1 MITHSQKR
9 SFGKECNVSLFTLG
23 TMRATENLDKMLFII
38 KNAHYAG
45 INHLET
51 AASYGNAEILIGKAL
66 KKLEISENI
75 LRKEWIITTKVLPK
89 GDFNY
94 LKNNFEN
101 SLKNLKLKKINN
113 LAIHGIN
120 LDEHLDWVLNGE
132 GEKFLKW
139 AIGEGLIDQVGFSSH
154 GNYKLIEKAIKS
166 EVFNFC
172 NLHLH
177 FLDQSKI
184 SLAQLALKKNMGVLA
199 ISPADKGG
207 RLYDPS
213 NSLLKASA
221 PYHPL
226 ELAYR
231 FLLSKGITTLSLG
244 ATKFEDF
251 DIAKKLINSSQKLSS
266 SEISALQ
273 NIEKLANEELKSS
286 KCEQCRSCLPC
297 PSEIPIPEILRLRNI
312 SIGYGQ
318 FEFAQE
324 RYNLIGRAGHWWEEK
339 NASFCLGCNEC
350 VPKCPSK
357 LNIPDLLKQ
366 THNLLAEKPRK
377 RLWGYD

>member
-1 MITHSQKR
+1 MIIQSKKR
-9 SFGKECNVSLFTLG
+9 SYGKRCDVSLFTLG
-23 TMRATENLDKMLFII
+23 TMRATESLDKMYSLI
-38 KNAHYAG
+38 KIAHHAG

-51 AASYGNAEILIGKAL
+51 AAAYGNAEILIGESL
-66 KKLEISENI
+66 KKLETSENI
-75 LRKEWIITTKVLPK
+75 FRKEWIITTKVLPK

-101 SLKNLKLKKINN
+101 SLKNLKLNKIHN

-120 LDEHLDWVLNGE
+120 LDEHLDWALTGE
-132 GEKFLKW
+132 GRKFLKW
-139 AIGEGLIDQVGFSSH
+139 VRKNGLVDQVGFSSH
-154 GNYKLIEKAIKS
+154 GSYKLIENAINC
-166 EVFNFC
+166 EVFSFC

-184 SLAQLALKKNMGVLA
+184 SLAQLALKKKMGVLA

-207 RLYDPS
+207 RLYAPS
-213 NSLLKASA
+213 ETLLKASA

-231 FLLSKGITTLSLG
+231 FLISKGITTLSLG
-244 ATKFEDF
+244 ATKYEDF
-251 DIAKKLINSSQKLSS
+251 NIAKKLINSSQKLTS
-266 SEISALQ
+266 SEISALEK
-273 NIEKLANEELKSS
+273 IEKFANEELKSS
-286 KCEQCRSCLPC
+286 KCDQCRSCLPC

-318 FEFAQE
+318 LEFAKE
-324 RYNLIGRAGHWWEEK
+324 RYNLIGRAGHWWEQK
-339 NASFCLGCNEC
+339 DASFCLGCNEC

-357 LNIPDLLKQ
+357 LNIPELLKQ
-366 THNLLAEKPRK
+366 THNLLVDKPKK
-377 RLWGYD
+377 RLWS

>member
-1 MITHSQKR
+1 MIVNSQKR
-9 SFGKECNVSLFTLG
+9 SFGKGSKVSLFTLG
-23 TMRATENLDKMLFII
+23 TMRANKGSNQMYQII
-38 KNAHYAG
+38 KEAHYAG

-51 AASYGNAEILIGKAL
+51 AASYGNAEKLIGEAL
-66 KKLEISENI
+66 KRFKKNKGLSIE
-75 LRKEWIITTKVLPK
+75 EWIITSKVLPS

-94 LKNNFEN
+94 LKNNFKN

-120 LDEHLDWVLNGE
+120 LNAHLDWALFGE
-132 GEKFLKW
+132 GKKFIKW
-139 AIGEGLIDQVGFSSH
+139 VIENRLVDQVGFSSH
-154 GNYKLIEKAIKS
+154 GSYSLIEKAINS

-177 FLDQSKI
+177 FLDQSKLT
-184 SLAQLALKKNMGVLA
+184 LADLALKKDMGVLA

-207 RLYDPS
+207 RLYSPS
-213 NSLLKASA
+213 KILLKASE
-221 PYHPL
+221 PFHPL

-244 ATKFEDF
+244 ASKLEDF
-251 DIAKKLINSSQKLSS
+251 KIAKKLINSSHKLTDL
-266 SEISALQ
+266 EIESIK
-273 NIEKLANEELKSS
+273 NIEKLSSEKLKST

-297 PSEIPIPEILRLRNI
+297 PNEIPIPEILRLRNI

-318 FEFAQE
+318 LEFAKE

-339 NASFCLGCNEC
+339 NSSFCLKCKECIPRCPCN
-350 VPKCPSK
+350 
-357 LNIPDLLKQ
+357 LNIPALLEQ
-366 THNLLAEKPRK
+366 THNLLVENPKK
-377 RLWGYD
+377 RLWG

>member
-1 MITHSQKR
+1 MIINSQKR
-9 SFGKECNVSLFTLG
+9 SFGKGAKVSLFTLG
-23 TMRATENLDKMLFII
+23 TMRATQNLEEMYWII

-51 AASYGNAEILIGKAL
+51 AASYGKAEILLGKAL
-66 KKLEISENI
+66 KKLETSEK
-75 LRKEWIITTKVLPK
+75 LSRKEWIITTKVLPK

-94 LKNNFEN
+94 LKNNFRN

-120 LDEHLDWVLNGE
+120 LYEHLDWAISGE
-132 GEKFLKW
+132 GNKFLKW
-139 AIGEGLIDQVGFSSH
+139 VIKNGLVDQIGFSSH
-154 GNYKLIEKAIKS
+154 GSYSLIKKS
-166 EVFNFC
+166 IHCEVFDFC

-177 FLDQSKI
+177 LLDQSKI
-184 SLAQLALKKNMGVLA
+184 NLAQLALKKNMGVLA

-207 RLYDPS
+207 RLYSPS
-213 NSLLKASA
+213 DILIKASE

-244 ATKFEDF
+244 ATKYKDF
-251 DIAKKLINSSQKLSS
+251 DIAKKLVNSTHHLTKQEIN
-266 SEISALQ
+266 ALE
-273 NIEKLANEELKSS
+273 NIKKLANDKLKST

-318 FEFAQE
+318 LEFAKE

-339 NASFCLGCNEC
+339 NSTFCLECNEC
-350 VPKCPSK
+350 LPKCPCE

-366 THNLLAEKPRK
+366 THNLLVEKPKK
-377 RLWGYD
+377 RLWG

>member
-1 MITHSQKR
+1 MIIKSKRR
-9 SFGKECNVSLFTLG
+9 SFGKGRDVSLFTLG
-23 TMRATENLDKMLFII
+23 TMRATENLDKMYSVI
-38 KNAHYAG
+38 KSAHHTG

-51 AASYGNAEILIGKAL
+51 AAAYGNSEILIGEAL
-66 KKLEISENI
+66 EKLEFSENI
-75 LRKEWIITTKVLPK
+75 IRNEWIITTKVLPK

-94 LKNNFEN
+94 LKRNFKS

-120 LDEHLDWVLNGE
+120 LDEHLEWVIDGE
-132 GEKFLKW
+132 GGKFLKW
-139 AIGEGLIDQVGFSSH
+139 VIKKDLVDQVGFSSH
-154 GNYKLIEKAIKS
+154 GSYKLIKNAIECGIFS
-166 EVFNFC
+166 FC

-184 SLAQLALKKNMGVLA
+184 TLAQLALKKKMGVLA

-207 RLYDPS
+207 RLYAPS
-213 NSLLKASA
+213 KTLLKASA

-244 ATKFEDF
+244 ATKSEDF
-251 DIAKKLINSSQKLSS
+251 NIAKKLINSTQKLSS
-266 SEISALQ
+266 SEINALK
-273 NIEKLANEELKSS
+273 NIEKFANEQLKSS

-318 FEFAQE
+318 LEFAKE

-339 NASFCLGCNEC
+339 DASFCLECNEC
-350 VPKCPSK
+350 VPKCPNK
-357 LNIPDLLKQ
+357 LNIPDLLKE
-366 THNLLAEKPRK
+366 THNLLVDKPKK
-377 RLWGYD
+377 RLWS

>member
-1 MITHSQKR
+1 MIIHSKKR
-9 SFGKECNVSLFTLG
+9 LFGKECKVSLFTLG
-23 TMRATENLDKMLFII
+23 TMRANDNLDKMYCLI
-38 KNAHYAG
+38 KSAYHAG

-51 AASYGNAEILIGKAL
+51 AASYGNAEILIGEAL
-66 KKLEISENI
+66 EKLETSEN
-75 LRKEWIITTKVLPK
+75 LSREKWIITSKVLPK
-89 GDFNY
+89 GDLNY
-94 LKNNFEN
+94 VKNNFEN
-101 SLKNLKLKKINN
+101 SLRKLKLKKINN

-120 LDEHLDWVLNGE
+120 LEEHLDWVINGE
-132 GEKFLKW
+132 GKKFIKW
-139 AIGEGLIDQVGFSSH
+139 IIKKGLVDQVGFSSH
-154 GNYKLIEKAIKS
+154 GTYSLIEKAINS
-166 EVFNFC
+166 QVFAFC

-177 FLDQSKI
+177 FFDQSKI
-184 SLAQLALKKNMGVLA
+184 PLAQLALKKNMGVLA

-207 RLYDPS
+207 RLYSPS
-213 NSLLKASA
+213 DILLKASE

-244 ATKFEDF
+244 ATKSEDF
-251 DIAKKLINSSQKLSS
+251 NIAKKLINSTHKLTS
-266 SEISALQ
+266 SEINSLD
-273 NIEKLANEELKSS
+273 NIEKLSTIKLKSS

-318 FEFAQE
+318 IEFAKE

-339 NASFCLGCNEC
+339 NASYCLQCNKC
-350 VPKCPSK
+350 LPKCPSK

-366 THNLLAEKPRK
+366 THNLLAERPKK
-377 RLWGYD
+377 RLWG

>member
-1 MITHSQKR
+1 MILHSQKR
-9 SFGKECNVSLFTLG
+9 SFGKGCDVSLFTLG
-23 TMRATENLDKMLFII
+23 TMRATENLDKMYSLI
-38 KNAHYAG
+38 KNAHIAG

-51 AASYGNAEILIGKAL
+51 AASYGKAEILIGEAL
-66 KKLEISENI
+66 KKLETSGKIS
-75 LRKEWIITTKVLPK
+75 KGKWIITTKILPK
-89 GDFNY
+89 GDFKY

-101 SLKNLKLKKINN
+101 SLTNLKLKKIHN

-132 GEKFLKW
+132 GRKFLKW
-139 AIGEGLIDQVGFSSH
+139 VIKKGFVAQIGFSSH
-154 GNYKLIEKAIKS
+154 GSYSLIEKAINCDLFS
-166 EVFNFC
+166 FC

-207 RLYDPS
+207 RLYSPS
-213 NSLLKASA
+213 DILLKASE

-231 FLLSKGITTLSLG
+231 FLLSKGITTLSIG

-251 DIAKKLINSSQKLSS
+251 NIAKKLINSSQKLSS
-266 SEISALQ
+266 SEISALE
-273 NIEKLANEELKSS
+273 NIEKLANKELKSS

-318 FEFAQE
+318 LEFAKE

-339 NASFCLGCNEC
+339 NASFCLECNEC

-357 LNIPDLLKQ
+357 LNIPKLLKE
-366 THNLLAEKPRK
+366 THNLLVEKPKK
-377 RLWGYD
+377 RLWG

>member
-1 MITHSQKR
+1 MIIHSKKR
-9 SFGKECNVSLFTLG
+9 LFGKGCKVSLFTLG
-23 TMRATENLDKMLFII
+23 TMRVTDNPDKIFCLI
-38 KNAHYAG
+38 KSAYLAG

-51 AASYGNAEILIGKAL
+51 AASYGNAEIMIGEAL
-66 KKLEISENI
+66 EKLETSEN
-75 LRKEWIITTKVLPK
+75 LSRSKWIITSKVLPK

-94 LKNNFEN
+94 VKNNFEN
-101 SLKNLKLKKINN
+101 SLRKLKLKKINN

-120 LDEHLDWVLNGE
+120 LEEHLDWVLNGE
-132 GEKFLKW
+132 GGKFIKW
-139 AIGEGLIDQVGFSSH
+139 IIKKGLVDQVGFSSH
-154 GNYKLIEKAIKS
+154 GNYSLIEKAINS
-166 EVFNFC
+166 QVFAFC

-184 SLAQLALKKNMGVLA
+184 PLAQLALKKNMGVLA

-207 RLYDPS
+207 RLYSPS
-213 NSLLKASA
+213 DILLKASE

-244 ATKFEDF
+244 ATKSEDF
-251 DIAKKLINSSQKLSS
+251 NIAKKLINSTHKLTS
-266 SEISALQ
+266 SEINSLE
-273 NIEKLANEELKSS
+273 NIEKLSNLKLKSS

-318 FEFAQE
+318 IEFAKE

-339 NASFCLGCNEC
+339 NASFCLQCNEC
-350 VPKCPSK
+350 LPKCPSK
-357 LNIPDLLKQ
+357 LDIPDLLKQ
-366 THNLLAEKPRK
+366 THNLLAERPKK
-377 RLWGYD
+377 RLWG

>member
-1 MITHSQKR
+1 MSIDSQKR
-9 SFGKECNVSLFTLG
+9 LFGKGSNVSLFTLG
-23 TMRATENLDKMLFII
+23 TMRGTENLDKMYGLI
-38 KNAHYAG
+38 KSAYYAG

-51 AASYGNAEILIGKAL
+51 AASYGNAEILIGEAL
-66 KKLEISENI
+66 KKLENYDNI
-75 LRKEWIITTKVLPK
+75 LKKEWIITTKVLPV
-89 GDFNY
+89 GNLNY
-94 LKNNFEN
+94 LKNNFN
-101 SLKNLKLKKINN
+101 TSLKNLKLKKINN

-139 AIGEGLIDQVGFSSH
+139 LIKEDLVDQIGFSSH
-154 GNYKLIEKAIKS
+154 GSYKLIEKAINSK
-166 EVFNFC
+166 VFSFC

-184 SLAQLALKKNMGVLA
+184 SLAKLALKRKMGVLA

-207 RLYDPS
+207 RLYDLS
-213 NSLLKASA
+213 DILLKASA

-231 FLLSKGITTLSLG
+231 FLLSIGITTLSLG
-244 ATKFEDF
+244 ATKSEDF
-251 DIAKKLINSSQKLSS
+251 NIAKKLINSSQELSS
-266 SEISALQ
+266 SEVSALE
-273 NIEKLANEELKSS
+273 NIEKLGNEELKSS

-318 FEFAQE
+318 FEFAKE

-339 NASFCLGCNEC
+339 NASFCLDCNEC
-350 VPKCPSK
+350 VPRCPNN
-357 LNIPDLLKQ
+357 LNIPNLLKQ
-366 THNLLAEKPRK
+366 THNLLIDKPKK
-377 RLWGYD
+377 RLWS